1 MQKRGQDLPQ
11 RGLIPKNLSSIMP
24 RLLTQARDQI
34 LQRRYGAKSQ
44 PPRRI
49 IALWPRDVGGFL
61 QVLQGHASRH
71 LTRDGRLYRTRTRLV
86 KRIGLSAFV
95 RKH

>member
-1 MQKRGQDLPQ
+1 
-11 RGLIPKNLSSIMP
+11 MP
-24 RLLTQARDQI
+24 RFLTPARDEI

-44 PPRRI
+44 PPRRTVS
-49 IALWPRDVGGFL
+49 LWPRAAGGTL

-71 LTRDGRLYRTRTRLV
+71 LTRDGRLYRMRTRLV

-95 RKH
+95 RSA